1 VSLVLDS
8 SAILAW
14 FYADET
20 TPAIRR
26 VVEMLVEN
34 GAWVPSLWSLEVAN
48 ILEIGVRR
56 GRHDIAFRDTT
67 LADLS
72 LLPINTDPE
81 TGKQAWNT
89 TLQLAHRHRLTL
101 YDAAYLELAQRRR
114 LPLASLDSDLRA
126 AAMAEGVLL
135 LGI

>member
-1 VSLVLDS
+1 VSLVLDC

-14 FYADET
+14 FYDDET
-20 TPAIRR
+20 TPAVRQ

-48 ILEIGVRR
+48 ILETGVRR
-56 GRHDIAFRDTT
+56 GRHDVAFRDAT

-72 LLPINTDPE
+72 LLPISTDPE
-81 TGKQAWNT
+81 TGKQAWNA

-114 LPLASLDSDLRA
+114 LPLATLDSDLRA
-126 AAMAEGVLL
+126 AATAEGVAL